1 MPIAIKTRRREIFMT
16 HQFRGILA
24 LLLVT
29 LVWGT
34 TFPAMKDLTVY
45 FSPVWIIFI
54 RFAVAAVLLAP
65 FLYKAGRDDLV
76 SGGLLG
82 VLLFFCYVFQVEGL
96 ALTSSNRNAFIC
108 GLSVLVVPLL
118 GLVAGKMPEKRIVP
132 ALVLAV
138 TGLAALCWDG
148 GAWGRGDTL
157 ALLSAISF
165 GLYIKMMEFRTRR
178 ASRLMTL
185 TAAQILTVGL
195 CAAIWLL
202 AREVPRTTI
211 DAGQDFAN
219 YWSYI
224 GQGLGQY
231 AVNLLYLGVVATAA
245 IISLQSWGQS
255 HASANEAAVIYSF
268 EPAAA
273 AFFAYFWLGETMTP
287 RGWIGAALLIAGMIV
302 SQWNAAPRPAAALAP
317 E

>member
-1 MPIAIKTRRREIFMT
+1 MT

-45 FSPVWIIFI
+45 FSPVWIIFL
-54 RFAVAAVLLAP
+54 RFALAAALLAP
-65 FLYKAGRDDLV
+65 FLWKAGRDDLV

-108 GLSVLVVPLL
+108 GLNVLVVPLL
-118 GLVAGKMPEKRIVP
+118 GLVAGKVPDKRIVY
-132 ALVLAV
+132 ALVLAIA
-138 TGLAALCWDG
+138 GLAALCWDS

-157 ALLSAISF
+157 ALLGAFAF
-165 GLYIKMMEFRTRR
+165 GLYVKMMEFRTRR

-185 TAAQILTVGL
+185 TAAQILTVAL
-195 CAAIWLL
+195 CAAVWLL

-211 DAGQDFAN
+211 DAGNDFDN
-219 YWSYI
+219 YWTYIAQGI
-224 GQGLGQY
+224 GQHGI
-231 AVNLLYLGVVATAA
+231 NLLYLGVVATAA
-245 IISLQSWGQS
+245 IISLQSWGQARS
-255 HASANEAAVIYSF
+255 SANEAAVIYAF

-273 AFFAYFWLGETMTP
+273 AFFAFFWLGETLTA
-287 RGWIGAALLIAGMIV
+287 RGWIGAALLIGGMIV
-302 SQWNAAPRPAAALAP
+302 SQWNAAPRPAAVLAP

>member
-1 MPIAIKTRRREIFMT
+1 MT

-45 FSPVWIIFI
+45 FSPVWIIFV
-54 RFAVAAVLLAP
+54 RFAVGAVLLAP
-65 FLYKAGRDDLV
+65 FLYRAGRDDLV

-82 VLLFFCYVFQVEGL
+82 VLLFFCFLLQVEGL

-108 GLSVLVVPLL
+108 GLSVLMVPLL
-118 GLVAGKMPEKRIVP
+118 GLVSGTLPERRIVL
-132 ALVLAV
+132 ALLLALS
-138 TGLAALCWDG
+138 GLAALRWDG
-148 GAWGRGDTL
+148 GPWGRGDTY
-157 ALLSAISF
+157 ALLSAIAF
-165 GLYIKMMEFRTRR
+165 ALYIKMMALRTRR

-185 TAAQILTVGL
+185 TAAQLAAVAG

-202 AREVPRTTI
+202 GRDVPRSAI
-211 DAGQDFAN
+211 DAAHDLASD
-219 YWSYI
+219 WTYI
-224 GQGLGQY
+224 AHGLRQH
-231 AVNLLYLGVVATAA
+231 ALSLLYLGVVATAA
-245 IISLQSWGQS
+245 ITALQSWGQ
-255 HASANEAAVIYSF
+255 ARATANEAAVIYSL

-273 AFFAYFWLGETMTP
+273 AFFAFFWLAESMTA
-287 RGWIGAALLIAGMIV
+287 RGWCGGVLLIAGMIV

>member
-1 MPIAIKTRRREIFMT
+1 MT

-34 TFPAMKDLTVY
+34 TFPAMKGLTVY
-45 FSPVWIIFI
+45 FSPVWIIFV

-65 FLYKAGRDDLV
+65 FLWKPGRDDLV

-82 VLLFFCYVFQVEGL
+82 VLLFFCFVFQVEGL
-96 ALTSSNRNAFIC
+96 ALTTSNRNAFIC
-108 GLSVLVVPLL
+108 GMSVLVVPML
-118 GLVAGKMPEKRIVP
+118 GLVAGKLPEKRIVL
-132 ALVLAV
+132 ALLLALA
-138 TGLAALCWDG
+138 GLAALCWDG
-148 GAWGRGDTL
+148 GGWGRGDTL
-157 ALLSAISF
+157 AMASALAF
-165 GLYIKMMEFRTRR
+165 GLYVKMMEFRTRR

-185 TAAQILTVGL
+185 TAAQILTVAL
-195 CAAIWLL
+195 CAAVWLL

-211 DAGQDFAN
+211 DAGQDYAN
-219 YWSYI
+219 YWQYV
-224 GQGLGQY
+224 GLGLGKY

-245 IISLQSWGQS
+245 IISLQSWGQ
-255 HASANEAAVIYSF
+255 ARATANEAAVIYSF

-273 AFFAYFWLGETMTP
+273 AFFAFFWLGETMTP

>member
-1 MPIAIKTRRREIFMT
+1 MI

-45 FSPVWIIFI
+45 FSPVWIIFL
-54 RFAVAAVLLAP
+54 RFALAAVLLAP

-96 ALTSSNRNAFIC
+96 ALTTSNRNAFIC
-108 GLSVLVVPLL
+108 GLNVLVVPLL
-118 GLVAGKMPEKRIVP
+118 GVVAGKMPEKRIAY
-132 ALVLAV
+132 ALLLAIA
-138 TGLAALCWDG
+138 GLTALCWDG

-157 ALLSAISF
+157 ALLGAFAF
-165 GLYIKMMEFRTRR
+165 GVYIKMMEFRTRR

-185 TAAQILTVGL
+185 TAAQILTVAL
-195 CAAIWLL
+195 CAAVWLL

-211 DAGQDFAN
+211 DAGNDFAN
-219 YWSYI
+219 YWTYIAQGI
-224 GQGLGQY
+224 GQHALNLG
-231 AVNLLYLGVVATAA
+231 YLGVVATAA
-245 IISLQSWGQS
+245 IISLQGWGQARS
-255 HASANEAAVIYSF
+255 TANEAAVIYAF

-273 AFFAYFWLGETMTP
+273 AFFAFFWLGETLTA
-287 RGWIGAALLIAGMIV
+287 RGWMGAVLLIAGMIV
-302 SQWNAAPRPAAALAP
+302 SQWNAAPRPAASLAP

>member
-1 MPIAIKTRRREIFMT
+1 M
-16 HQFRGILA
+16 
-24 LLLVT
+24 
-29 LVWGT
+29 
-34 TFPAMKDLTVY
+34 
-45 FSPVWIIFI
+45 
-54 RFAVAAVLLAP
+54 
-65 FLYKAGRDDLV
+65 
-76 SGGLLG
+76 
-82 VLLFFCYVFQVEGL
+82 
-96 ALTSSNRNAFIC
+96 
-108 GLSVLVVPLL
+108 
-118 GLVAGKMPEKRIVP
+118 AGKLPEKRIVL
-132 ALVLAV
+132 ALVLALA
-138 TGLAALCWDG
+138 GLAALCWDG

-157 ALLSAISF
+157 ALLSALAF

-185 TAAQILTVGL
+185 TAAQILTVAL

-224 GQGLGQY
+224 GKGFGQY

-245 IISLQSWGQS
+245 IISLQSWGQAR
-255 HASANEAAVIYSF
+255 ASANEAAVIYSF

-273 AFFAYFWLGETMTP
+273 AFFAYFWLGETMT
-287 RGWIGAALLIAGMIV
+287 RARLDRRRAADRRHDRQPMEC
-302 SQWNAAPRPAAALAP
+302 AAPRPAAALAP

>member
-96 ALTSSNRNAFIC
+96 AQTSSNRNAFIC

-118 GLVAGKMPEKRIVP
+118 GVVGGKLPEKRIV
-132 ALVLAV
+132 LVLAV

-148 GAWGRGDTL
+148 GPWARGDTL
-157 ALLSAISF
+157 ALLSALSF
-165 GLYIKMMEFRTRR
+165 GLYIRMMAFRTRR

-185 TAAQILTVGL
+185 TATQVLTVGM
-195 CAAIWLL
+195 CAAVWLL

-219 YWSYI
+219 YW
-224 GQGLGQY
+224 
-231 AVNLLYLGVVATAA
+231 T
-245 IISLQSWGQS
+245 
-255 HASANEAAVIYSF
+255 
-268 EPAAA
+268 
-273 AFFAYFWLGETMTP
+273 
-287 RGWIGAALLIAGMIV
+287 
-302 SQWNAAPRPAAALAP
+302 
-317 E
+317 

>member
-1 MPIAIKTRRREIFMT
+1 MT

-34 TFPAMKDLTVY
+34 TFPAMKGLTVY
-45 FSPVWIIFI
+45 FSPVWIIFV

-65 FLYKAGRDDLV
+65 FLWKPGRDDLV

-82 VLLFFCYVFQVEGL
+82 VLLFFCFVFQVEGL
-96 ALTSSNRNAFIC
+96 ALTTSNRNAFIC
-108 GLSVLVVPLL
+108 GMSVLVVPLL
-118 GLVAGKMPEKRIVP
+118 GLVAGKLPEKRIVL
-132 ALVLAV
+132 ALLLALA
-138 TGLAALCWDG
+138 GLAALCWDG
-148 GAWGRGDTL
+148 GGWGRGDTL
-157 ALLSAISF
+157 AMVSALAF
-165 GLYIKMMEFRTRR
+165 GLYVKMMEFRTRR

-185 TAAQILTVGL
+185 TAAQILTVAL
-195 CAAIWLL
+195 CAAVWLL

-211 DAGQDFAN
+211 DAGQDYAN
-219 YWSYI
+219 YWQYV

-245 IISLQSWGQS
+245 IISLQSWGQ
-255 HASANEAAVIYSF
+255 ARATANEAAVIYSF

-273 AFFAYFWLGETMTP
+273 AFFAFFWLGETMTP

>member
-1 MPIAIKTRRREIFMT
+1 MT
-16 HQFRGILA
+16 HPLRGLLA

-34 TFPAMKDLTVY
+34 TFPAMKDLTVH
-45 FSPVWIIFI
+45 FSPAWIVFL
-54 RFAVAAVLLAP
+54 RFALAALLLAP
-65 FLYKAGRDDLV
+65 FLWNTARDDLV
-76 SGGLLG
+76 SGALLG
-82 VLLFFCYVFQVEGL
+82 VLLFFCYMFQVEGL

-108 GLSVLVVPLL
+108 GLNVLVVPLL
-118 GLVAGKMPEKRIVP
+118 GVLGGRLPEKRIVI
-132 ALVLAV
+132 ALLLALI
-138 TGLAALCWDG
+138 GLAALCWDG
-148 GAWGRGDTL
+148 GPWGRGDTL
-157 ALLSAISF
+157 ALLGAFAFAVYVS
-165 GLYIKMMEFRTRR
+165 MMALRTRR
-178 ASRLMTL
+178 ATRLMTL
-185 TAAQILTVGL
+185 TAAQIVTVAL

-224 GQGLGQY
+224 GQGLRQY
-231 AVNLLYLGVVATAA
+231 GVNLGYLGVVATAA
-245 IISLQSWGQS
+245 IISLQSWGQ
-255 HASANEAAVIYSF
+255 ARTSANEAAVVYAF

-273 AFFAYFWLGETMTP
+273 AFFAFFWLGETMTP

-302 SQWNAAPRPAAALAP
+302 SQWNAATPRPAAALAP